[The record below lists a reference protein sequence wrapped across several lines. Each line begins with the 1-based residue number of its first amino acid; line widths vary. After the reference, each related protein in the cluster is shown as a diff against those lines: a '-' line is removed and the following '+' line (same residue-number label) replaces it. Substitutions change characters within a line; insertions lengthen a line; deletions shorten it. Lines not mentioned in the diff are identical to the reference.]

1 MDPEPRAHPALSPG
15 PQGRSTHLRVRYRG
29 LPAGTAGV
37 IAAYDGLLHELI
49 VDSADADDTER
60 NWGPVQVRAL
70 PTRIGEAEAARAL
83 AEQIVKPR

>member
-1 MDPEPRAHPALSPG
+1 MEGL
-15 PQGRSTHLRVRYRG
+15 G

-60 NWGPVQVRAL
+60 
-70 PTRIGEAEAARAL
+70 IGDRSRYAPSPPASAR
-83 AEQIVKPR
+83 PRRPRLWPSRS